1 MVDAEGPRGRG
12 GGWATQ
18 LVALTVLMWNVRG
31 LNGARKQGLVDRVI
45 GEQRPDVVMLNETKL
60 KARLYLDGYHG
71 HQTLLKRSGGCATFA
86 NLRNHRRVKALGTY
100 LNWTKALAGREE
112 LHLVNVYIEPGN
124 QSHIV
129 QRADT
134 VVSLVRDI
142 LRQDPAAKV
151 IVGGD
156 LNGQRLR
163 VHRSLTELGFLPAL
177 EEGAPTHTEGNHL
190 D

>member
-1 MVDAEGPRGRG
+1 MADAEGSQGRG

-18 LVALTVLMWNVRG
+18 LVPLTVLMWNVRG
-31 LNGARKQGLVDRVI
+31 LNGAQKQGLVDRVI

-71 HQTLLKRSGGCATFA
+71 HQTLLKRSGGCVTFA
-86 NLRNHRRVKALGTY
+86 NLRSHRRVKALGTY
-100 LNWTKALAGREE
+100 LSWTKALAGREE

-124 QSHIV
+124 QSHVV

-134 VVSLVRDI
+134 VVGLARDI

-151 IVGGD
+151 VVGGD
-156 LNGQRLR
+156 LNGQRQR
-163 VHRSLTELGFLPAL
+163 VHRGLVELGFLPAL
-177 EEGAPTHTEGNHL
+177 EEGTPTHAEGNHL